1 MFFSTTT
8 SEQLDLYQEKALE
21 YSQQNKQLRRD
32 IANERFF
39 RSREDETKRYP
50 SL

>member
-1 MFFSTTT
+1 MYCSTET
-8 SEQLDLYQEKALE
+8 SEQLDLFQEKALE
-21 YSQQNKQLRRD
+21 YSQQNKQLRRE

-39 RSREDETKRYP
+39 RAREDETKRYP